1 MMCGITAIYSYRTG
15 SSLVDPRELAKISDQ
30 MAARG
35 PDGEGSWISADKK
48 IGFAHKRLA
57 IIDTTEG
64 GSQPMSLTNG
74 NGEVRLVITYNGE
87 IYNFKEL
94 REELISDGLRFT
106 TQSDTEVLLHLYDR
120 FGSAMVA
127 RLRGM
132 FAFAIW
138 DNEKQKLFLARDPFG
153 IKPLY
158 YSDVGG
164 VFRVASQ
171 VKALLAGNKIPTNP
185 EPAGHVGFFSYG
197 YIPEPYTLYKNI
209 LALPSGHTLTVGSNG
224 ASKIIKY
231 YDPLET
237 LEKVSSNSKNVDG
250 FITIKNSLLDSI
262 KSHLVSDV
270 PVGVFLSAGLDSA
283 TLTGFASQLSQDP
296 LNTVTLQFEELVGTL
311 ADEAPLAEEISSL
324 YNTNH
329 VTSTVVGAEFY
340 SELRSMLNAMDQ
352 PSIDGAN
359 TYFVAREAS
368 KLGLKVALSGLG
380 GDEVFGGYSSFR
392 QIPLLVNLLRW
403 VPYGEFAGRLL
414 RRSASPFLTKLISP
428 KYLSL
433 LEYGGNYSGAYLL
446 RRGLFMPWE
455 LPAVI
460 DSDMA
465 LEGWEKLNFIEST
478 NKQLS
483 KIKHSKAR
491 VSALELMWYM
501 RNQLLRDSD
510 WAGMAHS
517 LEIRTPLVDSVFFSE
532 LGALSATKLDMA
544 QSLDVPLPKSVLNRP
559 KTGFYLP
566 IREWLTANGLQNYGE
581 GYKGWAKMV
590 YEHFVSRP

>member
-1 MMCGITAIYSYRTG
+1 MCGITAIYSYRTG

-120 FGSAMVA
+120 FGSAMVT

-171 VKALLAGNKIPTNP
+171 VKALLVGNKIPTNP

-209 LALPSGHTLTVGSNG
+209 LALPSGHTMTVGSNG

-296 LNTVTLQFEELVGTL
+296 LNTVTLQFEELVGTP

-329 VTSTVVGAEFY
+329 VTSTVVGGEFY
-340 SELRSMLNAMDQ
+340 SELSSMVNAMDQ

-403 VPYGEFAGRLL
+403 VPYGEFVGRLL

-544 QSLDVPLPKSVLNRP
+544 QTLDVPLPKSVLNRP

-590 YEHFVSRP
+590 YEHFIPRI

>member
-1 MMCGITAIYSYRTG
+1 
-15 SSLVDPRELAKISDQ
+15 
-30 MAARG
+30 
-35 PDGEGSWISADKK
+35 
-48 IGFAHKRLA
+48 
-57 IIDTTEG
+57 
-64 GSQPMSLTNG
+64 
-74 NGEVRLVITYNGE
+74 
-87 IYNFKEL
+87 
-94 REELISDGLRFT
+94 
-106 TQSDTEVLLHLYDR
+106 
-120 FGSAMVA
+120 
-127 RLRGM
+127 
-132 FAFAIW
+132 
-138 DNEKQKLFLARDPFG
+138 
-153 IKPLY
+153 
-158 YSDVGG
+158 
-164 VFRVASQ
+164 
-171 VKALLAGNKIPTNP
+171 
-185 EPAGHVGFFSYG
+185 
-197 YIPEPYTLYKNI
+197 
-209 LALPSGHTLTVGSNG
+209 VGSNG

-296 LNTVTLQFEELVGTL
+296 LNTVTLQFEELVGTS

-544 QSLDVPLPKSVLNRP
+544 QTLDVPLPKSVLNRP

>member
-1 MMCGITAIYSYRTG
+1 MCGITAIYSYRTG

-64 GSQPMSLTNG
+64 GSQPMSVANG

-120 FGSAMVA
+120 FGSAMVT

-171 VKALLAGNKIPTNP
+171 VKALLVGNTIPTNP

-250 FITIKNSLLDSI
+250 LITIKNSLLDSI

-296 LNTVTLQFEELVGTL
+296 LNTVTLQFEELVGTS

-329 VTSTVVGAEFY
+329 VTSTVVGGEFY
-340 SELRSMLNAMDQ
+340 SELSSMVNAMDQ

-403 VPYGEFAGRLL
+403 VPYGEFVGRLL

-544 QSLDVPLPKSVLNRP
+544 QTLDVPLPKSVLNRP

-590 YEHFVSRP
+590 YEHFIPRS

>member
-1 MMCGITAIYSYRTG
+1 MCGITAIYSYRNG
-15 SSLVDPRELAKISDQ
+15 SSLVDLRELAKISDQ

-64 GSQPMSLTNG
+64 GSQPMFLTNG

-94 REELISDGLRFT
+94 RQELISDGIRFT

-138 DNEKQKLFLARDPFG
+138 DNEKHRLFLARDPFG

-231 YDPLET
+231 YDPLDT
-237 LEKVSSNSKNVDG
+237 LEKVSSNSKNVDQ

-296 LNTVTLQFEELVGTL
+296 LNTVTLQFEELVGTP

-329 VTSTVVGAEFY
+329 VTSTVVGGEFY

-403 VPYGEFAGRLL
+403 VPYGEFVGHLL

-478 NKQLS
+478 NKRLS
-483 KIKHSKAR
+483 KINHSKAR

-590 YEHFVSRP
+590 YEHFISRL